1 MSTIRTAIE
10 LQDNFTSVLYGIVG
24 SVNYTV
30 TAMEEM
36 QQTMNSS
43 VDMTSL
49 QEARE
54 QANQAATAV
63 SALDAAVQ
71 SLNAAPVV
79 SVPEMKATPVE
90 NIQEEIN
97 KTIESANKLDTV
109 LKNFDSSSVSPNL
122 DQINFKS
129 NETIQAHAVVT
140 NIDFPENIQFLAEA
154 VVSNVV
160 SSENQQ
166 MDDLTVK
173 ITPNITEQPEIDLP
187 DKIDIPI
194 HFEATSA
201 LDDGIMQDYKRD
213 VNMAEA
219 SLVDLREAQVAIAEQ
234 SGRMAVVPENLQTQ
248 INAVELG
255 INDLGHSISALYQ
268 NQSDQ
273 ELININ
279 SGEMQQKISE
289 IKNSIIQLTS
299 SQSQLNEE
307 LQKMENANSPPE
319 LNTGNVQQY
328 QNEINHV
335 AELLQR
341 VSAIQETIDIQGKGI
356 NVIPDDIQ
364 EQVAVINKSI
374 EQMEQSLNT
383 IRERSLEFDIDA
395 AQLQLINLN
404 GTIID
409 TLNKQSQLNE
419 SMQQLGGQGLDVPV
433 NPVTPDPLVDNPTSV
448 EIPITWNS
456 ETLDVFT
463 GTGIERFQQEVQ
475 STNSMLDIL
484 NSTQKQIAA
493 TASKTNLLPANAI
506 NDINGIQSRIQT
518 IQQQIQTI
526 ENNPINLGTDTA
538 NAELEQLRGQ
548 LDKAIQEQQQLNSAI
563 EKMDVSGANEAYLRL
578 SDTIGNTERYI
589 RDNTTEQGQFNRA
602 IEQGTNDAG
611 QLMSTIKR
619 VAAAYISMQGIGK
632 IIDLSDT
639 MTQTTARLDLIVDDG
654 GSVEELQDKIYAS
667 SQNARGSYM
676 ATADAVSKL
685 GMQASQAF
693 SSNDELIAFTELL
706 NKQFV
711 NAGTH
716 AQGVESVMLQ
726 LTQSMAAGKLQGE
739 ELNAVLD
746 NAAPIVQNI
755 QQYLEE
761 VQGIDASNI
770 KELASEG
777 ALTSDVIKNSMFYAA
792 DEINAKFESM
802 PMTFSQIWTSFKN
815 TALMA
820 FQPVLNKINEIA
832 NSQQF
837 QGLVNSA
844 IEALQYVAEI
854 ALGVFDLL
862 ISAGSLI
869 ADNWSWLSPI
879 IYGVAAALGVYYGA
893 QLLANIISA
902 ISKGIHFAMAA
913 AQMIHAAATGMLT
926 SATAAEI
933 AAQNGLNAA
942 LYACPIVWIVILIIG
957 LIALFYAA
965 VAAVN
970 KFAGTSVSATG
981 VICGAFMVAAAFI
994 GNLFVRLINSGI
1006 DNFVV
1011 LWNFIA
1017 AFANFFGNVFND
1029 PIGAIARLFFDLA
1042 DTVLSIL
1049 ESLASAIDTVF
1060 GSNLAGSV
1068 SGWRDSLGG
1077 WVDKTFGEGKEIME
1091 KVNAEDYHL
1100 NRFEYKGAWDKGYN
1114 FGKGLEDKISNLFD
1128 PTSVFD
1134 EKNVPSPDE
1143 YLKDYSGSGSGLDDI
1158 GGVVDNIANNT
1169 GDIADSMD
1177 ITEEELKY
1185 LRDIAEQET
1194 INRFTTA
1201 EIKIEQINNNN
1212 ISSDADLDGIITN
1225 LTNAVDEAV
1234 SVTAKGVHT

>member
-24 SVNYTV
+24 SVNSTV

-79 SVPEMKATPVE
+79 SVPEMKTIPVE

-140 NIDFPENIQFLAEA
+140 NIDFPENIQFFAEA

-166 MDDLTVK
+166 MDDLTVQ

-194 HFEATSA
+194 HFEAASA

-213 VNMAEA
+213 VNLAEA

-255 INDLGHSISALYQ
+255 INDLGHSISALYK

-341 VSAIQETIDIQGKGI
+341 VSAIQENIDIQGKSI

-383 IRERSLEFDIDA
+383 IRESSLEFDIDA

-419 SMQQLGGQGLDVPV
+419 SMQQLEGQGVDVPV
-433 NPVTPDPLVDNPTSV
+433 KPVTPDPLVDNPAPV
-448 EIPITWNS
+448 EIPITWNN
-456 ETLDVFT
+456 ETLDIFT

-506 NDINGIQSRIQT
+506 NDINGMQSRIQT

-538 NAELEQLRGQ
+538 NTELEQLRGQ

-589 RDNTTEQGQFNRA
+589 RDNTTEQGQFNHA

-777 ALTSDVIKNSMFYAA
+777 ALTSDIIKNSMFYAA

-820 FQPVLNKINEIA
+820 FQPVLEQINMIA
-832 NSQQF
+832 NSESF
-837 QGLVNSA
+837 QTFVESA
-844 IEALQYVAEI
+844 TNALASVAGFVTKVFGVVVSVAGFI
-854 ALGVFDLL
+854 AK
-862 ISAGSLI
+862 
-869 ADNWSWLSPI
+869 NWSIISPI
-879 IYGVAAALGVYYGA
+879 IYGVATAFAILGTY
-893 QLLANIISA
+893 
-902 ISKGIHFAMAA
+902 
-913 AQMIHAAATGMLT
+913 
-926 SATAAEI
+926 
-933 AAQNGLNAA
+933 
-942 LYACPIVWIVILIIG
+942 IVIVKLVS
-957 LIALFYAA
+957 IAYAA
-965 VAAVN
+965 VQAVVNAILAANPIMLVVGAIIVLIAIIFAVCTAIA
-970 KFAGTSVSATG
+970 KFTGIANSGFG
-981 VICGAFMVAAAFI
+981 VICGGVNVVIQFFKNLGLSVANIALGIGHAIGALCSNMMTAFHNAICSVQSWFYELLSTGLTVIEGICKALNKLPFVEFDYSGITSAADDYAAKAAEAAGNKEEYESIGDAFKEGLNTFDVFQDGWI
-994 GNLFVRLINSGI
+994 SDAFNSGAKWG
-1006 DNFVV
+1006 DGV
-1011 LWNFIA
+1011 
-1017 AFANFFGNVFND
+1017 
-1029 PIGAIARLFFDLA
+1029 
-1042 DTVLSIL
+1042 T
-1049 ESLASAIDTVF
+1049 
-1060 GSNLAGSV
+1060 
-1068 SGWRDSLGG
+1068 
-1077 WVDKTFGEGKEIME
+1077 
-1091 KVNAEDYHL
+1091 
-1100 NRFEYKGAWDKGYN
+1100 
-1114 FGKGLEDKISNLFD
+1114 DKISNLLDGFGD
-1128 PTSVFD
+1128 IPNMD
-1134 EKNVPSPDE
+1134 
-1143 YLKDYSGSGSGLDDI
+1143 DYSNNNYSAFGSDFGGAGSGLDDI
-1158 GGVVDNIANNT
+1158 GGGVDNIANNT